1 MPNPLLV
8 PQASQVGLTY
18 GQNIVSG
25 FIDAAQGT
33 ANLVSSIQDIQMKP
47 EKFELQKQQTEAQI
61 QSDLQKTRIDQA
73 RLELDQQKN
82 VQAVEQFELEYDAK
96 QKEFALET
104 RLKEAQIRNYDSQV
118 GSRNTAAG
126 AGLSDSK
133 KKQLFDN
140 VTDAYLLEGKVDALV
155 GMAGDISTPAGR
167 RRNGEFIQHL
177 VNKSGSKEERE
188 VVSQFVSRAR
198 DQLAA
203 GEFNPQQKEVMERTL
218 QGLDYGLRSKFLE
231 TNVDKM
237 AANFFNA
244 SGIIPDKKKLLQ
256 YEMGTGNESSL
267 MKIYE
272 LDPATGKR
280 NHASSIDTALNP
292 DNKQIALKYIAAQNA
307 LRKNEDMELD
317 RIRKSAQAASR
328 IPRGGSQQ
336 QQSAEERPAKQL
348 DMSTPAQRVGRLP
361 TKEEGVKAESETK
374 REIDIRKRNE
384 IAKIRARNKLREIR
398 GEPLIGYPRSMSRPL
413 EPDGGILATT
423 PTMSGSR
430 NLGLY
435 E

>member
-8 PQASQVGLTY
+8 PQASQMGLEY
-18 GQNIVSG
+18 GQNIVNG
-25 FIDAAQGT
+25 FINAAQGT
-33 ANLVSSIQDIQMKP
+33 ANVISSIQDIQMKP

-73 RLELDQQKN
+73 RLELEQQKN

-96 QKEFALET
+96 QKEFQLET

-118 GSRNTAAG
+118 GRRNTEAS

-155 GMAGDISTPAGR
+155 GMAGDISTPAGQ
-167 RRNGEFIQHL
+167 RRNSEFIQHM
-177 VNKSGSKEERE
+177 VDKSTEKKGRE

-203 GEFNPQQKEVMERTL
+203 GEFNPQQREVVERTL
-218 QGLDYGLRSKFLE
+218 QGLDYGLRNKFLE
-231 TNVDKM
+231 NNVDKM
-237 AANFFNA
+237 AEDFFNA
-244 SGIIPDKKKLLQ
+244 SGVIPDKKKLLQ
-256 YEMGTGNESSL
+256 YEMGNGNESSL

-272 LDPATGKR
+272 LDSITGRR
-280 NHASSIDTALNP
+280 NQVSSIDTALNP
-292 DNKQIALKYIAAQNA
+292 DNRQIALKYIAAQNA
-307 LRKNEDMELD
+307 YKKNQDMELD

-336 QQSAEERPAKQL
+336 QQSVEERPAKQL

-361 TKEEGVKAESETK
+361 TKEEGVKAELETK
-374 REIDIRKRNE
+374 RDIDIRKRNE

-398 GEPLIGYPRSMSRPL
+398 GEPLIRYPSSS
-413 EPDGGILATT
+413 DVGT
-423 PTMSGSR
+423 PVSGSR
-430 NLGLY
+430 SSGLY